1 MESERVYMEMFDIF
15 IPFNLYNAI
24 HEYLINILLKLD
36 SVKCFL
42 NKSYQNKQK
51 ESCEVVIGE
60 N

>member
-1 MESERVYMEMFDIF
+1 MESERVYMKMFDIF
-15 IPFNLYNAI
+15 NSFNLYNAI

-36 SVKCFL
+36 SVKCLL